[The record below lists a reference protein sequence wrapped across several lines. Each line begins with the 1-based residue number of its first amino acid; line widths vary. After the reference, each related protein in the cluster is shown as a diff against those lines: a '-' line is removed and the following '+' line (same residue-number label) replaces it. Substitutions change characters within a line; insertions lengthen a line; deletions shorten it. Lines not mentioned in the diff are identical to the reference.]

1 LGAFRSGRTSLTVP
15 SSVEAGVPFDLC
27 LSVTN
32 ESDARV
38 IGGYVLLEMPAVV
51 TLQMATLTLDGR
63 QHAALVMSSHRAQI
77 PLLPLAPHA
86 TASISCKAF
95 IAPLPEGNNEVAL
108 GVNVVD
114 RHESLALEARVR
126 VDARAL
132 FTREGTVV
140 DLGGF
145 DTICQGEMREVCI
158 VVYNEGTATAVNVVA
173 DYGMVGLKTT
183 DGAHAKNFGNLA
195 PGAMERIV
203 FDVECTGEMVR
214 IRPALYCDGKL
225 VLQLDEAPIR
235 LIQPARFSS
244 RYSRLTASSEELVA
258 PMGGTA
264 KVVLSVMN
272 EGDLPAEH
280 VTVNLHVSEG
290 ASVVSEPTPSVTLHN
305 VLEGQ
310 RRDYEFTIRVD
321 GRNDVQVTAEIEG
334 GPVLEPLAIEVAAST
349 SFAIYGF
356 EADHTNAEVERPF
369 DVALNVMNDGNTRAK
384 SCAIVVKYSQG
395 LTYDVDS
402 LEINGL
408 RFDDSFF
415 RDQGFVGVTEIES
428 GALIALRWKA
438 LPTKPTLGGKRAS
451 ISAIVHFEHDM
462 QIEKTIEDIGVN
474 PRAVVAKHVSDLPFR
489 LVGYDQPLQVLGP
502 KQVQLSTTKV
512 PFQDDIPVLSIR
524 SREVLPLEEFVPHT
538 VSSNGHSNG
547 HSTISEPSTSAP
559 IEADPL
565 DSFPDIFTSMNVFG
579 STAPS
584 QSLEQDAIH
593 VSEHATASWVEP
605 EPAPESI
612 AALQPEATHSY
623 EEPSVVLPIVHVAER
638 IAGISA
644 VLHSPERRIKLD
656 TQLTT
661 AHFTEPI
668 PLMAHIS
675 AIRAFLPDALVSDD
689 ARLCEA
695 YKDAAGAL
703 SALMML
709 PMIRY
714 KRDGDIS
721 VAPSSLEAFA
731 NKAEPF
737 ASRLANTPDTPLRGY
752 DSAWVI
758 PSVGACLAALA
769 SCGPLGFA
777 SGTEEQNVV
786 ASYTEH
792 LIERMKAMDSIDL
805 HRYADALGQTV
816 WVADLDD
823 EYLATRRFLT
833 QTRVEV

>member
-1 LGAFRSGRTSLTVP
+1 
-15 SSVEAGVPFDLC
+15 
-27 LSVTN
+27 
-32 ESDARV
+32 
-38 IGGYVLLEMPAVV
+38 MPAVV

-63 QHAALVMSSHRAQI
+63 QHAALVKPNQGAQI

-95 IAPLPEGNNEVAL
+95 IAPLPEGDNVVVL
-108 GVNVVD
+108 GANVVD
-114 RHESLALEARVR
+114 RHETLALEARVR

-145 DTICQGEMREVCI
+145 DTICQGEKREVCI
-158 VVYNEGTATAVNVVA
+158 VVYNEGTASAINVVA
-173 DYGMVGLKTT
+173 DYGMVGLKTA
-183 DGAHAKNFGNLA
+183 DGSHATHFGDLA

-244 RYSRLTASSEELVA
+244 RYSRLTASSDELVA

-264 KVVLSVMN
+264 KIVLSVMN

-280 VTVNLHVSEG
+280 VTVQLRVSEG
-290 ASVVSEPTPSVTLHN
+290 ASVVSEPTPSVTLHK

-334 GPVLEPLAIEVAAST
+334 GPTLEPLAIEVAAST

-356 EADHTNAEVERPF
+356 EADHANAEVERPF
-369 DVALNVMNDGNTRAK
+369 DVALNVMNDGNMRAK

-395 LTYDVDS
+395 LTYDADS

-408 RFDDSFF
+408 RFDDSLFS
-415 RDQGFVGVTEIES
+415 DQGFVGVTEIES

-451 ISAIVHFEHDM
+451 ISAVVHFEHDL
-462 QIEKTIEDIGVN
+462 QIEKAIEDIVVN
-474 PRAVVAKHVSDLPFR
+474 PRAVVAKDVSDLPFR
-489 LVGYDQPLQVLGP
+489 LIGYDQPLQLLGP
-502 KQVQLSTTKV
+502 KQVQLPTTKAS
-512 PFQDDIPVLSIR
+512 FQDESSM
-524 SREVLPLEEFVPHT
+524 SRDRPPEIKAFFPLPLMA
-538 VSSNGHSNG
+538 NGHSNG
-547 HSTISEPSTSAP
+547 HATISEPISVTPSVT
-559 IEADPL
+559 DPV
-565 DSFPDIFTSMNVFG
+565 DPFADIFSSMNVFESAASLRTG
-579 STAPS
+579 HESVSS
-584 QSLEQDAIH
+584 Q
-593 VSEHATASWVEP
+593 SEHAPTLSVDLEPIVESHPAAAPLFEPTA
-605 EPAPESI
+605 
-612 AALQPEATHSY
+612 AALPTPIKPER
-623 EEPSVVLPIVHVAER
+623 P
-638 IAGISA
+638 AGISA
-644 VLHSPERRIKLD
+644 VLYSPERRIKLD

-668 PLMAHIS
+668 PLMAHVS

-695 YKDAAGAL
+695 YKEAAGAL

-737 ASRLANTPDTPLRGY
+737 ASRIASRADTPLRGY

-777 SGTEEQNVV
+777 EGTEERNVV
-786 ASYTEH
+786 ALYTEH

-823 EYLATRRFLT
+823 EYLAMRRFLT